1 MTPSQLSE
9 QLRNGSGHFLE
20 ERRSVVLL
28 SLTAIG
34 CMGLIA
40 AYQIGLLKRLPD
52 LPLPLTD
59 ADKVDA
65 SEEAYAKLSMPDA
78 FLGLGSYAAT
88 MGLAAMGGKDRA
100 EQQPWIPLALAA
112 KAGVDA
118 LQAGKLTYDQWA
130 KHKAFCIWCLV
141 AAAATFATVPL
152 FYRLRDCRARLQHSF
167 HHRDSRSRRSHTRQL
182 SKRRE
187 KDPGR

>member
-1 MTPSQLSE
+1 MTPSQLSKE
-9 QLRNGSGHFLE
+9 LRTGKGGFLD
-20 ERRSVVLL
+20 ERRTVVAL

-40 AYQIGLLKRLPD
+40 AYQIGLIRRLPD
-52 LPLPLTD
+52 LPLPLMD

-65 SEEAYAKLSMPDA
+65 SDEAYAKLSMPDA
-78 FLGLGSYAAT
+78 FIGLGSYAAT

-100 EQQPWIPLALAA
+100 EKQPWIPLALAA

-141 AAAATFATVPL
+141 AAGATFATVPL
-152 FYRLRDCRARLQHSF
+152 VMGEAAAAVRELTKRSN
-167 HHRDSRSRRSHTRQL
+167 SR
-182 SKRRE
+182 
-187 KDPGR
+187 

>member
-1 MTPSQLSE
+1 MTPTQLSKE
-9 QLRNGSGHFLE
+9 LRTGAGDFLE
-20 ERRSVVLL
+20 ERRSVVAL

-52 LPLPLTD
+52 LPLPLMD
-59 ADKVDA
+59 AEKVDA
-65 SEEAYAKLSMPDA
+65 SEEAYANLQTPDA
-78 FLGLGSYAAT
+78 FIGLGSYAVT

-100 EQQPWIPLALAA
+100 AKQPWIPLALAA

-130 KHKAFCIWCLV
+130 KHKAFCIWCLI

-152 FYRLRDCRARLQHSF
+152 VVGEAALAARSLAKKF
-167 HHRDSRSRRSHTRQL
+167 
-182 SKRRE
+182 
-187 KDPGR
+187 